1 MITIVEW
8 CEKHDKLK
16 RLHQL
21 WSKENTRNPRE
32 IDFYTKELFYFK
44 CNNGHKLKAR
54 PYNAIKNKNLCPYC
68 SRKRVSSNYNLKTI
82 FPKVAKE
89 WNYEKNGNLKPEEIL
104 PSIGKKVWWICEKG
118 HEWEA
123 TVNSRSRGTNCPYC
137 SHNFPSEMINL
148 KVLYP
153 EVIKNWDYERN
164 DIPPENYLP
173 YSTKKVWWICNLN
186 QNHHYEKCICNAIKK
201 PYGCPICR
209 KEIGTSFPEQ
219 AIYYYLKKVF
229 KDCQNRVK
237 IENKEFDIYIPS
249 LNFVIE
255 YDGIRY
261 HENEQS
267 KKNDQIKNNI
277 LKEHTIDL
285 LRIIEQKD
293 NAKESYLDNNIL
305 YCYVNREYQYL
316 NAVIQDIFKYI
327 NQKYHKNL
335 TMKIDI
341 GQDSLN
347 IYSEFLSLKK
357 EKSLLSNRPE
367 LIEEWDYEK
376 NKGINPEFISPYSR
390 IKLWW
395 KCKNGHSWE
404 ASANNRSIHHNCPY
418 CCNQKISY
426 ENSFAAAYPEL
437 IKYWHKTKNEL
448 GPENVSPKSGKTI
461 WWECNKGHSFKKTV
475 RDFTE
480 STRCPICYS
489 RNYKRYEKKLNLIKY
504 WNQERNQGIDFF
516 SIIEDENSIWWWTCK
531 NGHGLQKSI
540 HTMLSGIKCPLCK
553 KGRKSFA
560 EKNPQLIPLWNKNK
574 NLTLTPYD
582 VGSGSGKRVW
592 WICEKGH
599 EWQERV
605 YEITKG
611 NRCPYCSNHRA
622 SIESNLAVDAKEL
635 LEEWNYEK
643 NIISPTDIKAGSKR
657 KVWWKCKQGHV
668 WQATVSNRSVLKE
681 GCPFCSKR
689 KPTNNYNLEII
700 HKEILKYWNYKKNDK
715 KPNEYTPKSDQK
727 VWWICDKG
735 HEWQEKICSM
745 VLHNKG
751 CSFCNRTVLSK
762 DYNLKVIYP
771 NITKEWDYQNNDK
784 GPEEYFPKSGKK
796 VWWTCKYGHHWQMRI
811 SKRKDINQ
819 CPYCKKTKNPI

>member
-44 CNNGHKLKAR
+44 CNNGHKWKAR

-376 NKGINPEFISPYSR
+376 NKGI
-390 IKLWW
+390 
-395 KCKNGHSWE
+395 
-404 ASANNRSIHHNCPY
+404 
-418 CCNQKISY
+418 
-426 ENSFAAAYPEL
+426 L
-437 IKYWHKTKNEL
+437 IKT
-448 GPENVSPKSGKTI
+448 
-461 WWECNKGHSFKKTV
+461 
-475 RDFTE
+475 
-480 STRCPICYS
+480 
-489 RNYKRYEKKLNLIKY
+489 
-504 WNQERNQGIDFF
+504 
-516 SIIEDENSIWWWTCK
+516 
-531 NGHGLQKSI
+531 
-540 HTMLSGIKCPLCK
+540 
-553 KGRKSFA
+553 
-560 EKNPQLIPLWNKNK
+560 
-574 NLTLTPYD
+574 
-582 VGSGSGKRVW
+582 
-592 WICEKGH
+592 
-599 EWQERV
+599 
-605 YEITKG
+605 
-611 NRCPYCSNHRA
+611 
-622 SIESNLAVDAKEL
+622 
-635 LEEWNYEK
+635 
-643 NIISPTDIKAGSKR
+643 
-657 KVWWKCKQGHV
+657 
-668 WQATVSNRSVLKE
+668 
-681 GCPFCSKR
+681 
-689 KPTNNYNLEII
+689 
-700 HKEILKYWNYKKNDK
+700 
-715 KPNEYTPKSDQK
+715 
-727 VWWICDKG
+727 
-735 HEWQEKICSM
+735 
-745 VLHNKG
+745 
-751 CSFCNRTVLSK
+751 
-762 DYNLKVIYP
+762 
-771 NITKEWDYQNNDK
+771 QN
-784 GPEEYFPKSGKK
+784 F
-796 VWWTCKYGHHWQMRI
+796 
-811 SKRKDINQ
+811 
-819 CPYCKKTKNPI
+819 